1 MDPYDICTACSC
13 FIKTT
18 ESLCPFCGAEH
29 RHVARPPVR
38 ARRMSRAQWL
48 AVGSALVLVSC
59 GGSVTSGPTGTQG
72 SGQQGGG
79 GGEGDA
85 QTQADS
91 GQSTDDDTDAAQT
104 PDVGT
109 TVDAIVT
116 GDDGSTADQDAGQAV
131 DGTGDEDAPATCTVS
146 NTTFQCAGQ
155 PCNAATQY
163 CYMSYAGTEVAC
175 QSDTAGGYFPQ
186 QCLDCPTC
194 DCVSQYISGPSC
206 KCVDLGNGAIG
217 VQCAGCYGAP
227 PTRLELLA
235 A

>member
-13 FIKTT
+13 FIKAT
-18 ESLCPFCGAEH
+18 EPRCPFCGAEH
-29 RHVARPPVR
+29 RHVPRPPVR

-59 GGSVTSGPTGTQG
+59 GGSVQPGPTGTQG

-79 GGEGDA
+79 GEGDA
-85 QTQADS
+85 QAQADS
-91 GQSTDDDTDAAQT
+91 GQSTGDDTDAAQT
-104 PDVGT
+104 
-109 TVDAIVT
+109 VDAVAT
-116 GDDGSTADQDAGQAV
+116 GDDASTIGDQDAGQAPDVTDV
-131 DGTGDEDAPATCTVS
+131 DVIGEEDAPATCTVS
-146 NTTFQCAGQ
+146 HTTFQCAGAS
-155 PCNAATQY
+155 CNAATQY
-163 CYMSYAGTEVAC
+163 CYISYGGTQVAC
-175 QSDTAGGYFPQ
+175 EDDNAGGYFPQ
-186 QCLDCPTC
+186 QCLTCPTC